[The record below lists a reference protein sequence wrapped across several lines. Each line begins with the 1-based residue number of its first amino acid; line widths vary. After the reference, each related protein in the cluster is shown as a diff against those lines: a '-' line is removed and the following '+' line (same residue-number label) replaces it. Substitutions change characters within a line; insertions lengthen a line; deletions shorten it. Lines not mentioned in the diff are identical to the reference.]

1 MIADT
6 DVLIDMMQD
15 NERTKQRISSIE
27 SQRIPLRLS
36 SVSLFELYHGI
47 ERVKDSARRRRRI
60 ERVLESEPAYSGDN
74 AVMKKAGRIDGRLA
88 ANGRAIGMGDTIIAA
103 TAVVHEEP
111 ILTRNVDH
119 FDRID
124 DVEIESY

>member
-1 MIADT
+1 
-6 DVLIDMMQD
+6 
-15 NERTKQRISSIE
+15 
-27 SQRIPLRLS
+27 
-36 SVSLFELYHGI
+36 
-47 ERVKDSARRRRRI
+47 
-60 ERVLESEPAYSGDN
+60 
-74 AVMKKAGRIDGRLA
+74 MKKAGRIDRRLA

>member
-6 DVLIDMMQD
+6 DVLIDVMQD

-36 SVSLFELYHGI
+36 SVSLFELYYGV

-60 ERVLESEPAYSGDN
+60 EGVLESEPAYSADN

>member
-6 DVLIDMMQD
+6 DVLIDVMQD
-15 NERTKQRISSIE
+15 NERAKRRINSIE
-27 SQRIPLRLS
+27 PQHIPLRLS
-36 SVSLFELYHGI
+36 SVSLFELYHGV
-47 ERVKDSARRRRRI
+47 ERVKNSARRRRRI
-60 ERVLESEPAYSGDN
+60 KRVLELKPAYPADD
-74 AVMKKAGRIDGRLA
+74 AVMEKAGRIDGRLA
-88 ANGRAIGMGDTIIAA
+88 ANGRAIGMGDIIIAA